1 MISVA
6 IDGPSGAGKS
16 SLAKRLAKELGYLYV
31 DTGAMY
37 RSIGLY
43 AKRAGTDTKNAAAVE
58 ALLPSIRLE
67 LKYVDG
73 AQRVL
78 LCGEDVSEA
87 IRAEEIGMAASDVS
101 AHPAVR
107 RFLLDTQRNM
117 ALTHDLLMDGRDI
130 GTVILPC
137 ATVKIFLTASP
148 EARAKRRMLELQQK
162 GQPADYETVLEDIR
176 QRDWQDTHRETAPLK
191 QAEDA
196 VLVDTS
202 DLDFEESFAALK
214 NLILSRVG
222 QEKEKAR
229 RAEVR

>member
-1 MISVA
+1 
-6 IDGPSGAGKS
+6 
-16 SLAKRLAKELGYLYV
+16 
-31 DTGAMY
+31 MY
-37 RSIGLY
+37 RAIGLY
-43 AKRAGTDTKNAAAVE
+43 AKRAGADTKNAAAVA
-58 ALLPSIRLE
+58 ALLPQVRVE

-73 AQRVL
+73 TQRVL

-87 IRAEEIGMAASDVS
+87 IRAEAIGMAASDVS

-107 RFLLDTQRNM
+107 SFLLDTQRNM
-117 ALTHDLLMDGRDI
+117 ALTHGRDI
-130 GTVILPC
+130 GTVILPD

-176 QRDWQDTHRETAPLK
+176 QRDWQDTHRATAPLK

-202 DLDFEESFAALK
+202 ELDFEESFQTLK
-214 NLILSRVG
+214 NLILDRVG
-222 QEKEKAR
+222 H
-229 RAEVR
+229 